1 MEQELMRRCLKR
13 ERQIHT
19 CSRAEMDFE
28 MAGCDTD
35 SASAA
40 AEPLPVTATVRK
52 TTS

>member
-1 MEQELMRRCLKR
+1 MCMKR
-13 ERQIHT
+13 ERQKYT